1 MIRDLVLRWV
11 VTALCAACAA
21 ERVHGIAVGRL
32 PWRGVVGHSLHALM
46 ALAMAL
52 MAWPRGAD
60 LPTAGP
66 LVFFSLAFV
75 WFTAVAVRTA
85 QHRRSNAY
93 HALMMLAM
101 AWMYAVMTD
110 GLLPAPVA
118 AADVG
123 GGHHGSS
130 MPAMHLS
137 GVPVVATTPAQASA
151 SPLVTGL
158 DWLLTIGSAVAGAWW
173 LSELLA
179 RRRTKPP
186 ASGRAQLTIATQAL
200 MAAGMATMSAA
211 MM

>member
-1 MIRDLVLRWV
+1 MEAPWPRRELFAV
-11 VTALCAACAA
+11 CAA

-52 MAWPRGAD
+52 MAWPRGAG
-60 LPTAGP
+60 LPSTGP
-66 LVFFSLAFV
+66 LVFFLLAAV
-75 WFTAVAVRTA
+75 WFVVAAVRTEE
-85 QHRRSNAY
+85 HRRSNAY

-118 AADVG
+118 AAGV

-130 MPAMHLS
+130 MPAVHMSGMHRLM
-137 GVPVVATTPAQASA
+137 VDTAPALTSA
-151 SPLVTGL
+151 PPLVTGL
-158 DWLLTIGSAVAGAWW
+158 DWLLTSGSAVAGAWW
-173 LSELLA
+173 LSELVA

-186 ASGRAQLTIATQAL
+186 ASRRAQLTIATQAL
-200 MAAGMATMSAA
+200 MAAGMAMMSAA